1 MQKSFYQLIK
11 LKTKASEDV
20 SKQALA
26 MKFILYGD
34 QEHEPVPEQYQQLA
48 SEVFACGLISR
59 LIVNLP
65 FFEFEVGHKI
75 RNKQKERK

>member
-1 MQKSFYQLIK
+1 
-11 LKTKASEDV
+11 
-20 SKQALA
+20 
-26 MKFILYGD
+26 MKHILYGD

-65 FFEFEVGHKI
+65 YFEFEVGELYK
-75 RNKQKERK
+75 KEKRFFDY